1 MINPDYAQVT
11 PVSWT
16 LAVQDD
22 GTSLNSTETFRPDG
36 VITAEPMDDS
46 ENIGAGSGLVS
57 LYRQKRTLHM
67 VGGQLYGDLPA
78 DLEGTGWTWKI
89 TATLR
94 WTNGQGV
101 ARTRTVGP
109 FYVVAKTAETVDL
122 AEAAK
127 GQLTGNVWTTQGR
140 EGASVTT
147 VVMGPGNTLEVA
159 LSDGRVITTSPLDL
173 TGVTAN
179 ASVDDLIGASPLGK
193 ELIAAETQEAARARI
208 GAGTSNL
215 AIGTTTGTAKDGAWK
230 PVAAD
235 IVDATDTGRA
245 IAKAPAGTA
254 GQVLSTN
261 GDGTVAWVT
270 APTGGTGSTG
280 TAAEVDTYYQTG
292 A

>member
-208 GAGTSNL
+208 GAGTSNVKVGPL
-215 AIGTTTGTAKDGAWK
+215 
-230 PVAAD
+230 AAD
-235 IVDATDTGRA
+235 AKPGDYQPIVADLADATAVGRA
-245 IAKAPAGTA
+245 LVKAPTPTA
-254 GQVLSTN
+254 AKLVQVN
-261 GDGTVAWVT
+261 PGGTVSLVD
-270 APTGGTGSTG
+270 APTGSTTTLT
-280 TAAEVDTYYQTG
+280 TADLDNQT
-292 A
+292 AV